1 MLTSKQRSYL
11 MSLAADLD
19 PVVNVGKAGVNP
31 QALTSLMEAFNTR
44 ELVKVNV
51 QKSCPDEVDVAADK
65 LSKRSHSELVKVI
78 GRKFILYKRD
88 QDNPKI
94 VLP

>member
-11 MSLAADLD
+11 IGLAADLD

-31 QALTSLMEAFNTR
+31 QALTSLEEAFNTR

-65 LSKRSHSELVKVI
+65 LSKRAHAELVKVI
-78 GRKFILYKRD
+78 GRKFILYRKSKD
-88 QDNPKI
+88 SPKI
-94 VLP
+94 ELP